1 MIIPEWLFELPIIQ
15 PERNEFQNSKNDQ
28 VIKAFK
34 LQMTSIQ
41 TENEIIP
48 LLSLYL
54 VVECYKWGT
63 ILECIQNLYRR
74 QGRFNFIGRYHI
86 RLYNLV
92 IGHNT

>member
-1 MIIPEWLFELPIIQ
+1 MIIPEWLFELPIIL
-15 PERNEFQNSKNDQ
+15 PERNEFRNSKNDR
-28 VIKAFK
+28 VIKDSK
-34 LQMTSIQ
+34 SQMTSTQ

-63 ILECIQNLYRR
+63 ILECIQNPCRR
-74 QGRFNFIGRYHI
+74 QGRFNFIGMYHI
-86 RLYNLV
+86 RLYHLV